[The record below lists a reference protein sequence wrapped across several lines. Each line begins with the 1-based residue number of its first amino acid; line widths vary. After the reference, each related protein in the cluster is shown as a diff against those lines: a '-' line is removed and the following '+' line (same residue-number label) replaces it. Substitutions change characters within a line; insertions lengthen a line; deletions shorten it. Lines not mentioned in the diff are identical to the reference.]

1 MSVEEV
7 IVPGWPRPRG
17 YANGMIGAGRA
28 LHVAGQLGWEP
39 DGSFASDD
47 LVEQFGKA
55 LDNVIAV
62 VRAAG
67 GAVTDLAELTA
78 YVVDVDAY
86 RRNVRAFGPMWKAR
100 MGAHYPAMALVAVA
114 ALVEPRAQI
123 EIQAVAYL

>member
-39 DGSFASDD
+39 DGSFTSDD
-47 LVEQFGKA
+47 LVVQFGTA

-67 GAVTDLAELTA
+67 GQVTDLAELTA